1 MSKKAEQNRLIHQ
14 GANVA
19 LEQTSIYEDNL
30 LPPAEELERMKRISD
45 DLIPFVMDETRK
57 EHEERRVFNR
67 KRLEIMAD
75 EIKKSHQTN
84 LLLIVIT
91 FVMFVLFVGL
101 SALFLYLG
109 YDISGSIFG
118 CTAGVLVVIYIT
130 RLRIT
135 NQTNDMQ

>member
-135 NQTNDMQ
+135 NQTNNMQ

>member
-14 GANVA
+14 GTNVA

-30 LPPAEELERMKRISD
+30 LPPAEELGRMKQVSE
-45 DLIPFVMDETRK
+45 DLIPFVMEETRK
-57 EHEERRVFNR
+57 EHEERRAFNQ
-67 KRLEIMAD
+67 KRLAIMAD

-91 FVMFVLFVGL
+91 FIMFVLFVGL

-130 RLRIT
+130 RLRIS
-135 NQTNDMQ
+135 NPSNNMQ

>member
-57 EHEERRVFNR
+57 EHEERRAFNR

-135 NQTNDMQ
+135 NQTNNMQ

>member
-45 DLIPFVMDETRK
+45 DLIPFVMEETRK
-57 EHEERRVFNR
+57 EHEERRAFNR

-130 RLRIT
+130 RMRIT
-135 NQTNDMQ
+135 NQTNNMQ